1 MPIAIYYARRS
12 VMPDEKLK
20 SAYELAMERLRQKDK
35 EEGIAE
41 SRLTDQQKNA
51 IADAHAAC
59 KAKLAE
65 LEIMHQSKLAGV
77 QDAEARQALEEAYRR
92 DVQRVRDE
100 RDRKIATIRRGQK

>member
-1 MPIAIYYARRS
+1 
-12 VMPDEKLK
+12 MPDEKLK

-35 EEGIAE
+35 DAGVVE
-41 SRLTDQQKNA
+41 SSLTDQQKKA

-77 QDAEARQALEEAYRR
+77 QEADARQALEETYRK

-100 RDRKIATIRRGQK
+100 RDRKIATIRQGGR